1 MIFYQHKKP
10 FYFLL
15 EVKKHLILHK
25 ILQRMKIIIAGGG
38 EVGSYLAHMLSS
50 EEQDTYLI
58 DNNPKRLEKAK
69 QNNDILGLN
78 GDAKD
83 IDVLKEAGVK
93 NCDLL
98 IAATSSEETNLLI
111 CILGNKL
118 GAKRT
123 ICRISNF
130 EEIGNDMLTL
140 YQEIGINH
148 VISPV
153 EIAAKEIHQLIKHE
167 AFLDNYDFEEG
178 KLSVFSIQ
186 VSENSNMVG
195 NCVLDSPHFHN
206 NLSFK
211 PIVILRENETIMVQA
226 NTEFLVN
233 DIVYFI
239 STPKGYEEIP
249 LICGQEDFDIK
260 DVMILGASK
269 IGVLTAER
277 LEGKYNVTLI
287 EKDEEKATYIANQL
301 QKTLIINGD
310 GTDVSLLENLKI
322 EDMDAFIAVTGDSE
336 TNIIASL
343 VAKSHGVRKTI
354 AGVENIDYIKLSHNI
369 GIDTLI
375 NKKVIAA
382 NDILKY
388 IRKGEVNAIATL
400 NLEAEVIEFTVKA
413 KSKICKRP
421 LKDLKLPP
429 MINIAGVVRDDIG
442 FIPFGD
448 FQLEEGD
455 KAIVFTNDE
464 TIHKIEKLF
473 Q

>member
-1 MIFYQHKKP
+1 
-10 FYFLL
+10 
-15 EVKKHLILHK
+15 
-25 ILQRMKIIIAGGG
+25 MKIIIAGAG
-38 EVGSYLAHMLSS
+38 EVGSYIAHMLAT
-50 EEQDTYLI
+50 EAQDTYLI
-58 DNNPKRLEKAK
+58 DNNKKRLDKA
-69 QNNDILGLN
+69 QQYNDIIGLE

-83 IDVLKEAGVK
+83 VAVLIEAGVK
-93 NCDLL
+93 SCDLL

-111 CILGNKL
+111 CILGEKL

-123 ICRISNF
+123 ISRISNF
-130 EEIGNDMLTL
+130 EEIGSNMRTL
-140 YQEIGINH
+140 YKEIGVDH

-153 EIAAKEIHQLIKHE
+153 EIAAKEIHQLIEHE
-167 AFLDNYDFEEG
+167 AFLDNYDFEGG

-186 VSENSNMVG
+186 LAECSPLVG
-195 NCVLDSPHFHN
+195 NCVLDSKQFHN

-211 PIVILRENETIMVQA
+211 PVSILRHGETVMVQA
-226 NTEFLVN
+226 RTEFLTD

-287 EKDEEKATYIANQL
+287 EQNEEKANKIAL
-301 QKTLIINGD
+301 KLKKTLVIHGD
-310 GTDVSLLENLKI
+310 GTDVSLLEEQSI

-336 TNIIASL
+336 TNIISSL

-354 AGVENIDYIKLSHNI
+354 SGVENIDYIKLSHNI

-400 NLEAEVIEFTVKA
+400 NLDAEVIEFTVKA
-413 KSKICKRP
+413 NSKITHKI
-421 LKDLKLPP
+421 LKELNLPP
-429 MINIAGVVRDDIG
+429 MVNIAGVVRDGKG
-442 FIPFGD
+442 FVPFGE
-448 FQLEEGD
+448 FQMAEGD
-455 KAIVFTNDE
+455 KAIVFTNDDA
-464 TIHKIEKLF
+464 IHKIEKFF

>member
-1 MIFYQHKKP
+1 
-10 FYFLL
+10 
-15 EVKKHLILHK
+15 
-25 ILQRMKIIIAGGG
+25 MKIIIAGAG
-38 EVGSYLAHMLSS
+38 EVGTYIAHMLAT

-58 DNNPKRLEKAK
+58 DNNKKRLDKAK
-69 QNNDILGLN
+69 QHNDIIGIE
-78 GDAKD
+78 GDATSVA
-83 IDVLKEAGVK
+83 VLIEAGVK
-93 NCDLL
+93 SCDLL
-98 IAATSSEETNLLI
+98 IAATSSEETNLLV
-111 CILGNKL
+111 CIIGKKL

-123 ICRISNF
+123 ISRISNF
-130 EEIGNDMLTL
+130 EEIGSNMRTL
-140 YQEIGINH
+140 YKEIGIDH

-167 AFLDNYDFEEG
+167 AFLDNYDFEGG

-186 VSENSNMVG
+186 LAECSPLVG
-195 NCVLDSPHFHN
+195 NCVLDSKHFHN

-211 PIVILRENETIMVQA
+211 PVSILRHGETIMVQA
-226 NTEFLVN
+226 RTEFLTD

-249 LICGQEDFDIK
+249 LICGQKDIDIK

-277 LEGKYNVTLI
+277 LQGKYNVILI
-287 EKDEEKATYIANQL
+287 EKNEDKANQIAL
-301 QKTLIINGD
+301 KLKKTLVIHGD
-310 GTDVSLLENLKI
+310 GTDVSLLEEQSI
-322 EDMDAFIAVTGDSE
+322 DDMDAFIAVTGDSE
-336 TNIIASL
+336 TNIISSL

-354 AGVENIDYIKLSHNI
+354 SGVENIDYIKLSHNI

-400 NLEAEVIEFTVKA
+400 SLDAEVIEFTVKA
-413 KSKICKRP
+413 NSKISKKI
-421 LKDLKLPP
+421 LKELNLPP
-429 MINIAGVVRDDIG
+429 MVNIAGVVRDGKG
-442 FIPFGD
+442 FIPFGE
-448 FQLEEGD
+448 FQLAEGD

-464 TIHKIEKLF
+464 SIHKIENFF

>member
-1 MIFYQHKKP
+1 
-10 FYFLL
+10 
-15 EVKKHLILHK
+15 
-25 ILQRMKIIIAGGG
+25 MKIIIAGAG
-38 EVGSYLAHMLSS
+38 EVGTYIAHMLAT

-58 DNNPKRLEKAK
+58 DNNKKRLDKA
-69 QNNDILGLN
+69 QQHNDIIGLE

-83 IDVLKEAGVK
+83 VAVLIEAGVK
-93 NCDLL
+93 SCDLL

-111 CILGNKL
+111 CILGKKL

-123 ICRISNF
+123 ISRISNF
-130 EEIGNDMLTL
+130 EEIGSNMRTL
-140 YQEIGINH
+140 YKEIGVDH

-167 AFLDNYDFEEG
+167 AFLDNYDFEGG

-186 VSENSNMVG
+186 LAECSPLVG
-195 NCVLDSPHFHN
+195 NCVLDAKQFHN

-211 PIVILRENETIMVQA
+211 PVSILRYGETIMVQA
-226 NTEFLVN
+226 RTEFLTD
-233 DIVYFI
+233 DIIYFI

-287 EKDEEKATYIANQL
+287 EQNEEKANKIAL
-301 QKTLIINGD
+301 KLKKTLVIHGD
-310 GTDVSLLENLKI
+310 GTDVSLLEEQSI
-322 EDMDAFIAVTGDSE
+322 EDMDAFIAATGDSE
-336 TNIIASL
+336 TYIISSL

-354 AGVENIDYIKLSHNI
+354 SGVENVDYIKLSHNI

-375 NKKVIAA
+375 NKKIIAA

-400 NLEAEVIEFTVKA
+400 SLDAEVIEFTVKA
-413 KSKICKRP
+413 GNKITNKP
-421 LKDLKLPP
+421 LKDLNLPQ
-429 MINIAGVVRDDIG
+429 MVNIAGVVRDGKG
-442 FIPFGD
+442 FVTFGE
-448 FQLEEGD
+448 FQLAEGD
-455 KAIVFTNDE
+455 KAIIFTNDE
-464 TIHKIEKLF
+464 SIHKIEKFF

>member
-1 MIFYQHKKP
+1 
-10 FYFLL
+10 
-15 EVKKHLILHK
+15 
-25 ILQRMKIIIAGGG
+25 MKIIIAGAG
-38 EVGSYLAHMLSS
+38 EVGSYIAHMLAT
-50 EEQDTYLI
+50 EAQDTYLI
-58 DNNPKRLEKAK
+58 DHNKKRLDKAR
-69 QNNDILGLN
+69 QHNDIIGLE

-83 IDVLKEAGVK
+83 VSVLIEAGVK
-93 NCDLL
+93 SCDLL

-111 CILGNKL
+111 CILGKKL

-123 ICRISNF
+123 ISRISNF
-130 EEIGNDMLTL
+130 EEIGSNMRTL
-140 YQEIGINH
+140 YKEIGVDH

-153 EIAAKEIHQLIKHE
+153 EIASKEIHQLIKHE
-167 AFLDNYDFEEG
+167 AFLDNYDFEGG

-186 VSENSNMVG
+186 LADCSPLVG
-195 NCVLDSPHFHN
+195 NCVLDSKHFHN

-211 PIVILRENETIMVQA
+211 PISILRNSETIMVQA
-226 NTEFLVN
+226 KTEFKTN

-277 LEGKYNVTLI
+277 LEGKYNITLI
-287 EKDEEKATYIANQL
+287 EQNEEKANKIAQKL
-301 QKTLIINGD
+301 KKTLVIHGD
-310 GTDVSLLENLKI
+310 GTDVSLLEEQSI

-336 TNIIASL
+336 TNIISSL

-354 AGVENIDYIKLSHNI
+354 SGVENIDYIKLSHNI

-400 NLEAEVIEFTVKA
+400 NLDAEVIEFTVK
-413 KSKICKRP
+413 SGNKITNKP
-421 LKDLKLPP
+421 LKDLNLPP
-429 MINIAGVVRDDIG
+429 MVNIAGVVRDGKG
-442 FIPFGD
+442 FVPFGE
-448 FQLEEGD
+448 FQMAEGD

-464 TIHKIEKLF
+464 AIHKIEKFF

>member
-1 MIFYQHKKP
+1 
-10 FYFLL
+10 
-15 EVKKHLILHK
+15 
-25 ILQRMKIIIAGGG
+25 MKIIIAGAG
-38 EVGSYLAHMLSS
+38 EVGTYIAHMLAT

-58 DNNPKRLEKAK
+58 DNNKKRLDKA
-69 QNNDILGLN
+69 QQHNDIIGIE
-78 GDAKD
+78 GDATSVA
-83 IDVLKEAGVK
+83 VLIETGVK
-93 NCDLL
+93 SCDLL
-98 IAATSSEETNLLI
+98 IAATSSEETNLLV
-111 CILGNKL
+111 CIIGKKL

-123 ICRISNF
+123 ISRISNF
-130 EEIGNDMLTL
+130 EEIGSNMRTL
-140 YQEIGINH
+140 YKEIGIDH

-167 AFLDNYDFEEG
+167 AFLDNYDFEGG

-186 VSENSNMVG
+186 LAECSPLVG
-195 NCVLDSPHFHN
+195 NCVLDAKQFHN

-211 PIVILRENETIMVQA
+211 PVSILRHGETIMVQA
-226 NTEFLVN
+226 RTEFLTD
-233 DIVYFI
+233 DIIYFI

-287 EKDEEKATYIANQL
+287 EQNEEKANKIAL
-301 QKTLIINGD
+301 KLKKTLVIHGD
-310 GTDVSLLENLKI
+310 GTDVSLLEEQSI

-336 TNIIASL
+336 TNIISSL

-354 AGVENIDYIKLSHNI
+354 SGVENVDYIKLSHNI

-400 NLEAEVIEFTVKA
+400 SLDAEVIEFTVKA
-413 KSKICKRP
+413 GNKITNKP
-421 LKDLKLPP
+421 LKDLNLPQ
-429 MINIAGVVRDDIG
+429 MVNIAGVVRDGKG
-442 FIPFGD
+442 FVPFGE
-448 FQLEEGD
+448 FQLAEGD
-455 KAIVFTNDE
+455 KAIIFTNDE
-464 TIHKIEKLF
+464 SIHKIEKFF

>member
-1 MIFYQHKKP
+1 
-10 FYFLL
+10 
-15 EVKKHLILHK
+15 
-25 ILQRMKIIIAGGG
+25 MKIIIAGAG
-38 EVGSYLAHMLSS
+38 EVGSYIAHMLAT

-58 DNNPKRLEKAK
+58 DNNKKRLDKA
-69 QNNDILGLN
+69 QQHNDIIGLE

-83 IDVLKEAGVK
+83 VSVLIEAGVK
-93 NCDLL
+93 SCDLL

-111 CILGNKL
+111 CILGKKL
-118 GAKRT
+118 GAKKT
-123 ICRISNF
+123 ISRISNF
-130 EEIGNDMLTL
+130 EEIGKNMRTL
-140 YQEIGINH
+140 YQEIGVDH

-167 AFLDNYDFEEG
+167 AFLDNYDFEGG

-186 VSENSNMVG
+186 LTDCSPLVG
-195 NCVLDSPHFHN
+195 SCVLDSKHFHN

-211 PIVILRENETIMVQA
+211 PVSILRNSETIMVQA
-226 NTEFLVN
+226 KTEFQVN

-277 LEGKYNVTLI
+277 LEGKYNVILI
-287 EKDEEKATYIANQL
+287 EQNEEKANKIAL
-301 QKTLIINGD
+301 KLKKTLVIHGD
-310 GTDVSLLENLKI
+310 GTDVSLLEEQNI

-336 TNIIASL
+336 TNIISSL

-354 AGVENIDYIKLSHNI
+354 SGVENVDYIKLSHNI

-400 NLEAEVIEFTVKA
+400 NLDAEVIEFTVKEGN
-413 KSKICKRP
+413 KITNKP
-421 LKDLKLPP
+421 LKDLDLPP
-429 MINIAGVVRDDIG
+429 MVNIAGVVRDG
-442 FIPFGD
+442 KGLVPFGE
-448 FQLEEGD
+448 FQLAEGD
-455 KAIVFTNDE
+455 KAIIFTNDD
-464 TIHKIEKLF
+464 TIHKIEKFF

>member
-1 MIFYQHKKP
+1 
-10 FYFLL
+10 
-15 EVKKHLILHK
+15 
-25 ILQRMKIIIAGGG
+25 MKIIIAGAG
-38 EVGSYLAHMLSS
+38 EVGSYLAHMLAN
-50 EEQDTYLI
+50 EAQDTYLI
-58 DNNPKRLEKAK
+58 DDNKKRLDKAR
-69 QNNDILGLN
+69 QHNDIIALE

-83 IDVLKEAGVK
+83 VDVLLEAGVAK
-93 NCDLL
+93 CDLL

-111 CILGNKL
+111 CILGKKL

-123 ICRISNF
+123 ISRISNF
-130 EEIGNDMLTL
+130 EEIGGDMRTL
-140 YQEIGINH
+140 YKEIGVDH

-153 EIAAKEIHQLIKHE
+153 EIAAKEIYQLIKHE
-167 AFLDNYDFEEG
+167 AFLDHYDFEGG

-186 VSENSNMVG
+186 VTSNSPMVG
-195 NCVLDSPHFHN
+195 NCVLNSKHFHN

-211 PIVILRENETIMVQA
+211 PIAILRHAETIMVQA
-226 NTEFLVN
+226 TTEFEVD

-260 DVMILGASK
+260 DVMILGASR
-269 IGVLTAER
+269 IGVLTAEK
-277 LEGKYNVTLI
+277 LEKNYNVTLI
-287 EKDEEKATYIANQL
+287 EQDEDKANKIANQL
-301 QKTLIINGD
+301 KRTLIINGD
-310 GTDVSLLENLKI
+310 GTDVSILEEQNI

-336 TNIIASL
+336 TNIISSL

-354 AGVENIDYIKLSHNI
+354 SGVENIDYIKLSHNI

-400 NLEAEVIEFTVKA
+400 SLDAEVIEFTVKA
-413 KSKICKRP
+413 KSKITKKS
-421 LKDLKLPP
+421 LKDLDLPK
-429 MINIAGVVRDDIG
+429 MVNIAGVVRHNKG
-442 FIPFGD
+442 FIPFGE
-448 FQLEEGD
+448 FKLEEGD
-455 KAIVFTNDE
+455 KAIIFTNDE
-464 TIHKIEKLF
+464 TIHQIETFF

>member
-1 MIFYQHKKP
+1 
-10 FYFLL
+10 
-15 EVKKHLILHK
+15 
-25 ILQRMKIIIAGGG
+25 MKIIIAGAG
-38 EVGSYLAHMLSS
+38 EVGTYIAHMLAT

-58 DNNPKRLEKAK
+58 DNNKKRLDKAR
-69 QNNDILGLN
+69 QHNDIIGIE
-78 GDAKD
+78 GDATSVA
-83 IDVLKEAGVK
+83 VLIEAGVK
-93 NCDLL
+93 SCDLI
-98 IAATSSEETNLLI
+98 IAATSSEETNLLV
-111 CILGNKL
+111 CIIGKKL

-123 ICRISNF
+123 ISRISNF
-130 EEIGNDMLTL
+130 EEIGSNMRTL
-140 YQEIGINH
+140 YKEIGIDH

-167 AFLDNYDFEEG
+167 AFLDNYDFEGG

-186 VSENSNMVG
+186 LAECSPLVG
-195 NCVLDSPHFHN
+195 NCVLDAKQFHN

-211 PIVILRENETIMVQA
+211 PVSILRHGETIMVQA
-226 NTEFLVN
+226 RTEFLTD
-233 DIVYFI
+233 DIIYFI

-287 EKDEEKATYIANQL
+287 EQNEEKANKIAL
-301 QKTLIINGD
+301 KLKKTLVIHGD
-310 GTDVSLLENLKI
+310 GTDVSLLEEQSI

-336 TNIIASL
+336 TNIISSL

-354 AGVENIDYIKLSHNI
+354 SGVENVDYIKLSHNI

-400 NLEAEVIEFTVKA
+400 SLDAEVIEFTVKA
-413 KSKICKRP
+413 GNKITNKP
-421 LKDLKLPP
+421 LKDLNLPP
-429 MINIAGVVRDDIG
+429 MVNIAGVVRDGKG
-442 FIPFGD
+442 FIPFGE
-448 FQLEEGD
+448 FQLAEGD

-464 TIHKIEKLF
+464 SIHKIEKFF

>member
-1 MIFYQHKKP
+1 
-10 FYFLL
+10 
-15 EVKKHLILHK
+15 
-25 ILQRMKIIIAGGG
+25 MKIIIAGAG
-38 EVGSYLAHMLSS
+38 EVGTYIAHMLAT
-50 EEQDTYLI
+50 EAQDTYLI
-58 DNNPKRLEKAK
+58 DNNKKRLDKA
-69 QNNDILGLN
+69 QQHYDIIGIE
-78 GDAKD
+78 GDATSVA
-83 IDVLKEAGVK
+83 VLIEAGVK
-93 NCDLL
+93 SCDLL
-98 IAATSSEETNLLI
+98 IAATSSEETNLLV
-111 CILGNKL
+111 CIIGKKL

-123 ICRISNF
+123 ISRISNF
-130 EEIGNDMLTL
+130 EEIGSNMRTL
-140 YQEIGINH
+140 YKEIGIDH

-167 AFLDNYDFEEG
+167 AFLDNYDFEGG

-186 VSENSNMVG
+186 LAECSPLVG
-195 NCVLDSPHFHN
+195 NCVLDAKQFHN

-211 PIVILRENETIMVQA
+211 PVSILRHGETIMVQA
-226 NTEFLVN
+226 RTEFLTD
-233 DIVYFI
+233 DIIYFI

-269 IGVLTAER
+269 VGVLTAER

-287 EKDEEKATYIANQL
+287 EQNEEKANKIAL
-301 QKTLIINGD
+301 KLTKTLVIHGD
-310 GTDVSLLENLKI
+310 GTDVSLLEEQSI
-322 EDMDAFIAVTGDSE
+322 DDMDAFIAVTGDSE
-336 TNIIASL
+336 TNIISSL

-354 AGVENIDYIKLSHNI
+354 SGVENVDYIKLSHNI

-400 NLEAEVIEFTVKA
+400 SLDAEVIEFTVKA
-413 KSKICKRP
+413 NSKISKKI
-421 LKDLKLPP
+421 LKELNLPP
-429 MINIAGVVRDDIG
+429 MVNIAGVVRDGKG
-442 FIPFGD
+442 FIPFGE
-448 FQLEEGD
+448 FQLAEGD

-464 TIHKIEKLF
+464 SIHKIENFF

>member
-1 MIFYQHKKP
+1 
-10 FYFLL
+10 
-15 EVKKHLILHK
+15 
-25 ILQRMKIIIAGGG
+25 MKIIIAGAG
-38 EVGSYLAHMLSS
+38 EVGTYIAHMLAT

-58 DNNPKRLEKAK
+58 DNNKKRLDKA
-69 QNNDILGLN
+69 QQHNDIIGLE

-83 IDVLKEAGVK
+83 VAVLIEAGVK
-93 NCDLL
+93 SCDLL

-111 CILGNKL
+111 CILGKKL

-123 ICRISNF
+123 ISRISNF
-130 EEIGNDMLTL
+130 EEIGSNMRTL
-140 YQEIGINH
+140 YKEIGVDH

-167 AFLDNYDFEEG
+167 AFLDNYDFEGG

-186 VSENSNMVG
+186 LAECSPLVG
-195 NCVLDSPHFHN
+195 NCVLDAKQFHN

-211 PIVILRENETIMVQA
+211 PVSILRYGETIMVQA
-226 NTEFLVN
+226 RTEFLTD
-233 DIVYFI
+233 DIIYFI

-277 LEGKYNVTLI
+277 LEEKYNVILI
-287 EKDEEKATYIANQL
+287 EQNEEKANKIAL
-301 QKTLIINGD
+301 KLKKTLVIHGD
-310 GTDVSLLENLKI
+310 GTDVSLLEEQSI

-336 TNIIASL
+336 TNIISSL

-354 AGVENIDYIKLSHNI
+354 SGVENVDYIKLSHNI

-375 NKKVIAA
+375 NKKIIAA

-400 NLEAEVIEFTVKA
+400 SLDAEVIEFTVKA
-413 KSKICKRP
+413 GNKITNKP
-421 LKDLKLPP
+421 LKDLNLPQ
-429 MINIAGVVRDDIG
+429 MVNIAGVVRDGKG
-442 FIPFGD
+442 FVTFGE
-448 FQLEEGD
+448 FQLAEGD
-455 KAIVFTNDE
+455 KAIIFTNDE
-464 TIHKIEKLF
+464 SIHKIEKFF

>member
-1 MIFYQHKKP
+1 
-10 FYFLL
+10 
-15 EVKKHLILHK
+15 
-25 ILQRMKIIIAGGG
+25 MKIIIAGAG
-38 EVGSYLAHMLSS
+38 EVGTYIAHMLAT

-58 DNNPKRLEKAK
+58 DNNKKRLDKA
-69 QNNDILGLN
+69 QQHNDIIGLE

-83 IDVLKEAGVK
+83 VAVLIEAGVK
-93 NCDLL
+93 SCDLL

-111 CILGNKL
+111 CILGKKL

-123 ICRISNF
+123 ISRISNF
-130 EEIGNDMLTL
+130 EEIGSNMRTL
-140 YQEIGINH
+140 YKEIGVDH

-167 AFLDNYDFEEG
+167 AFLDNYDFEGG

-186 VSENSNMVG
+186 LAECSPLVG
-195 NCVLDSPHFHN
+195 NCVLDAKQFHN

-211 PIVILRENETIMVQA
+211 PVSILRYGETIMVQA
-226 NTEFLVN
+226 RTEFLTD
-233 DIVYFI
+233 DIIYFI

-287 EKDEEKATYIANQL
+287 EQNEEKANKIAL
-301 QKTLIINGD
+301 KLKKTLVIHGD
-310 GTDVSLLENLKI
+310 GTDVSLLEEQSI
-322 EDMDAFIAVTGDSE
+322 EDMDAFIAATGDSE
-336 TNIIASL
+336 TNIISSL

-354 AGVENIDYIKLSHNI
+354 SGVENVDYIKLSHNI

-375 NKKVIAA
+375 NKKIIAA

-400 NLEAEVIEFTVKA
+400 SLDAEVIEFTVKA
-413 KSKICKRP
+413 GNKITNKP
-421 LKDLKLPP
+421 LKDLNLPQ
-429 MINIAGVVRDDIG
+429 MVNIAGVVRDGKG
-442 FIPFGD
+442 FVTFGE
-448 FQLEEGD
+448 FQLAEGD
-455 KAIVFTNDE
+455 KAIIFTNDE
-464 TIHKIEKLF
+464 SIHKIEKFF

>member
-1 MIFYQHKKP
+1 
-10 FYFLL
+10 
-15 EVKKHLILHK
+15 
-25 ILQRMKIIIAGGG
+25 MKIIIAGAG
-38 EVGSYLAHMLSS
+38 EVGTYIAHMLAT

-58 DNNPKRLEKAK
+58 DNNKKRLDKA
-69 QNNDILGLN
+69 QQHNDIIGIE
-78 GDAKD
+78 GDATSVA
-83 IDVLKEAGVK
+83 VLIEAGVK
-93 NCDLL
+93 SCDLL
-98 IAATSSEETNLLI
+98 IAATSSEETNLLV
-111 CILGNKL
+111 CIIGKKL

-123 ICRISNF
+123 ISRISNF
-130 EEIGNDMLTL
+130 EEIGSNMRTL
-140 YQEIGINH
+140 YKEIGIDH

-167 AFLDNYDFEEG
+167 AFLDNYDFEGG

-186 VSENSNMVG
+186 LAECSPLVG
-195 NCVLDSPHFHN
+195 NCVLDAKQFHN

-211 PIVILRENETIMVQA
+211 PVSILRHGETIMVQA
-226 NTEFLVN
+226 RTEFLTD
-233 DIVYFI
+233 DIIYFI

-287 EKDEEKATYIANQL
+287 EQKEEKANKIAL
-301 QKTLIINGD
+301 KLKKTLVIHGD
-310 GTDVSLLENLKI
+310 GTDVSLLEEQSI

-336 TNIIASL
+336 TNIISSL

-354 AGVENIDYIKLSHNI
+354 SGVENVDYIKLSHNI

-400 NLEAEVIEFTVKA
+400 SLDAEVIEFTVKA
-413 KSKICKRP
+413 GNKITNKP
-421 LKDLKLPP
+421 LKDLNLPP
-429 MINIAGVVRDDIG
+429 MVNIAGVVRDGKG
-442 FIPFGD
+442 FIPFGE
-448 FQLEEGD
+448 FQLAEGD

-464 TIHKIEKLF
+464 SIHKIEKFF